1 MIIEP
6 LTARELEVL
15 RFLARG
21 LTYALIADRLGIS
34 HHTVTT
40 HIKNTYRKLGVHNAP
55 GAVLRGVE
63 LGLLTA
69 LAGSPDYGIGDA
81 LSLAYDGLGE
91 DR

>member
-21 LTYALIADRLGIS
+21 LTYTLIADQLRIS
-34 HHTVTT
+34 EHTVTT
-40 HIKNTYRKLGVHNAP
+40 HIKNTYRKLDVHNGR
-55 GAVLRGVE
+55 GAVLRGAQ
-63 LGLLTA
+63 LGLLTG
-69 LAGSPDYGIGDA
+69 LDGSPDHGMGGA
-81 LSLAYDGLGE
+81 PSLAYSEFGE